1 MCSQHLTVSG
11 REQVTSNYVFA
22 ERMNACTEEQMNER
36 ETDVHK
42 VTLGIHF
49 SICQS
54 REHPHLDLTFS
65 WSSQEPVTVMHG
77 NEQEGKEGGK
87 KEERTKTAERRFP
100 SRG

>member
-1 MCSQHLTVSG
+1 MSPV
-11 REQVTSNYVFA
+11 
-22 ERMNACTEEQMNER
+22 R

-49 SICQS
+49 SIYQS
-54 REHPHLDLTFS
+54 REHPHLLLAFS

-77 NEQEGKEGGK
+77 DEQQGKEGGR